1 MDMTPRGDTA
11 GQLAPP
17 PPPPNTPNAALPVG
31 SVLSSREASGR
42 AAWKLIERVGQGTT
56 SVVWRA
62 RHAETGREAALK
74 EAQGAAAG
82 PAGTGSG
89 TAVAIAMLAREARVL
104 ARVGRRWG
112 PALLDAGPG
121 FLVTEWIEGVSLES
135 RLAVVADGNDRERLA
150 AVVAH
155 AVARGLEELH
165 QAGVHHGD
173 VKPANIVCAP
183 DVVRG
188 PAARAAREARDAAGD
203 RGVTLI
209 DLGLAAEAAAG
220 ALGGTPRYASPEVL
234 ARGEAGPA
242 ADAWALGLVIA
253 EILDPAVAR
262 ASDPRAAIALWDRGS
277 TGARGGSSA
286 SLRSEIARWV
296 EALLAPSPGGRPSA
310 AWIARRA
317 ARHLDLRPDAREPIS
332 SR

>member
-1 MDMTPRGDTA
+1 
-11 GQLAPP
+11 
-17 PPPPNTPNAALPVG
+17 
-31 SVLSSREASGR
+31 
-42 AAWKLIERVGQGTT
+42 
-56 SVVWRA
+56 
-62 RHAETGREAALK
+62 
-74 EAQGAAAG
+74 
-82 PAGTGSG
+82 G

-242 ADAWALGLVIA
+242 AGAGALGLVVA
-253 EILDPAVAR
+253 EILAPA
-262 ASDPRAAIALWDRGS
+262 
-277 TGARGGSSA
+277 
-286 SLRSEIARWV
+286 
-296 EALLAPSPGGRPSA
+296 PGGRPRA

-317 ARHLDLRPDAREPIS
+317 GPHLALRPDAREAAQA
-332 SR
+332 RVARVRRAYLAQRAVE